1 MKKIQNFK
9 VNSNQEFD
17 FFFVRLASSILEG
30 KSKISYD
37 FVNHKYS
44 DFFKTENNYCVYDT
58 SPDCKKLLMQRL
70 HHIYDKS

>member
-17 FFFVRLASSILEG
+17 FFFVRVASSILEG
-30 KSKISYD
+30 KFKISYD

-44 DFFKTENNYCVYDT
+44 DFCFNIIQVPTAKNYSCTGY
-58 SPDCKKLLMQRL
+58 
-70 HHIYDKS
+70 II